1 MKMNYTYS
9 IIIPH
14 YNSPELLK
22 RMLASIPERDDIQ
35 ILVIDD
41 YSTSEN
47 VSKVKALSHKN
58 LEIVFLKQNRGA
70 GYARNVGLERVKGKW
85 VSVVDADDVYDK
97 DTFSILDQYIK
108 QEGVDYFCFR
118 VGIYNKNTGKFEMA
132 QITSNESVT
141 NYMNHPNQKTLKN
154 FRFRNGVCWNKVV
167 SYDYI
172 QRYHIRCEEC
182 MVNNDDLYAI
192 LVSLYA
198 KKCVII
204 DKLLYHIIG
213 NENSITRKNRDI
225 PREFLFY
232 LQAQKRNQMFKKLG
246 YGFPLY
252 RSNLMYALFFLKK
265 RGLCDTFRFFKYRK
279 EHLEEIEKSKD
290 VYSRY
295 LKEVDIDM
303 LKKTLI

>member
-97 DTFSILDQYIK
+97 DTFSILDP
-108 QEGVDYFCFR
+108 VLR
-118 VGIYNKNTGKFEMA
+118 
-132 QITSNESVT
+132 
-141 NYMNHPNQKTLKN
+141 
-154 FRFRNGVCWNKVV
+154 
-167 SYDYI
+167 
-172 QRYHIRCEEC
+172 RYRR
-182 MVNNDDLYAI
+182 L
-192 LVSLYA
+192 
-198 KKCVII
+198 
-204 DKLLYHIIG
+204 
-213 NENSITRKNRDI
+213 RDS
-225 PREFLFY
+225 
-232 LQAQKRNQMFKKLG
+232 
-246 YGFPLY
+246 PL
-252 RSNLMYALFFLKK
+252 SP
-265 RGLCDTFRFFKYRK
+265 C
-279 EHLEEIEKSKD
+279 
-290 VYSRY
+290 
-295 LKEVDIDM
+295 
-303 LKKTLI
+303 